1 MAATSLPVARL
12 LQLRVAIAWQEAVA
26 LVNAADSASAA
37 EAIPITLEH
46 CYITTAGEVYLTA
59 DLPGRRCGELSPLQL
74 LQALLEGQTAPAEL
88 RALVATADDA
98 LASFPSE
105 RDVDA
110 RPRLD
115 LRSFASANP
124 LAEIAHL
131 AARGLAADGRE
142 ALVPRTEPVVH
153 DPSVVS
159 LVRARPRAPLD
170 RVKTRRRP
178 AVTVRV
184 ERRSSRVALGLAA
197 ILLALASG
205 AAAMGALVGGVGWP
219 LVSHVASDPTPAS
232 PPAPTRTRTPP
243 AAPALEPI
251 ASESVSALTE
261 SSATSSPAD
270 LPPAD
275 PAERT
280 PPEPRAYSSA
290 DDEVEPPVPLRQ
302 QMPAEP
308 PTGNREQ
315 GASELQLV
323 IDEQGLVQRVRLDS
337 AAPSL
342 NDRMIVAAAKAWRF
356 RPATRHGQAVPYV
369 LRVPLT
375 LTSGRW

>member
-37 EAIPITLEH
+37 DAIPITLEH
-46 CYITTAGEVYLTA
+46 CHITTAGEVYLTA
-59 DLPGRRCGELSPLQL
+59 DLPGRRSGDLSPLQL
-74 LQALLEGQTAPAEL
+74 LQALLEGQSAPAEL

-105 RDVDA
+105 HDVDA

-115 LRSFASANP
+115 LRSFVSANP
-124 LAEIAHL
+124 LAAIAHL

-142 ALVPRTEPVVH
+142 ALVPNTEPVVP
-153 DPSVVS
+153 DPSVVP
-159 LVRARPRAPLD
+159 LVRTRPRAPLD

-184 ERRSSRVALGLAA
+184 ERPSSRVALGLAA

-219 LVSHVASDPTPAS
+219 LVSLVASDPTPAS
-232 PPAPTRTRTPP
+232 PPAPTRTRTRR
-243 AAPALEPI
+243 AAPAPEPI
-251 ASESVSALTE
+251 ASEPMSALSPFTE
-261 SSATSSPAD
+261 LSAASSPSD

-275 PAERT
+275 PVEST
-280 PPEPRAYSSA
+280 PPEPWAYSSA
-290 DDEVEPPVPLRQ
+290 DDDVEPPVLLRQ

-308 PTGNREQ
+308 RTGNREQ
-315 GASELQLV
+315 FASELELV
-323 IDEQGLVQRVRLDS
+323 IDEHGLVQRVRLDS

-356 RPATRHGQAVPYV
+356 RPATRNGQAVPYV
-369 LRVPLT
+369 LRVPVT
-375 LTSGRW
+375 R

>member
-184 ERRSSRVALGLAA
+184 ERRSSRVALGLAV

-205 AAAMGALVGGVGWP
+205 AAAMGALVGGVAWP

-232 PPAPTRTRTPP
+232 PPAPTRTRT
-243 AAPALEPI
+243 A
-251 ASESVSALTE
+251 
-261 SSATSSPAD
+261 
-270 LPPAD
+270 
-275 PAERT
+275 
-280 PPEPRAYSSA
+280 RAYSSA
-290 DDEVEPPVPLRQ
+290 DDDVEPPVPLRQ

-308 PTGNREQ
+308 RTGNREQ
-315 GASELQLV
+315 GASELELV